1 MFLNGNSPSTA
12 QRTTILHFPDP
23 PMHAIRAKNTVQA
36 IRRLASHLDRLTL
49 ATLPAA
55 ITHSRP
61 LYRHSSTFAPHSIGS
76 LESFDLQT
84 ELLDG
89 VTFGDYPKRTHKCG
103 DLNKSNKG
111 ERVVLTGWAQS
122 IRKFSDELIFLPLRD
137 HSGTI
142 QLVLKGSGPDKDITR
157 KVIQDLTVESVIC
170 IEGHVA
176 TRNEGTVN
184 PKMIT
189 GDIEIDLATVRV
201 LNKTH
206 KILPFL
212 PSNQSLVSEDLRL
225 KHRCLDLRRAS
236 LQKNLRQRSL
246 AAWVIRDYLLQNEFV
261 EVETP
266 MLFKSTPEGAR
277 EFVVPTRSGGSF
289 YALPQSPQ
297 QYKQLLMASGIDRY
311 FQIAKCFRDEDL
323 RADRQPEF
331 TQVDLEVS
339 FSSARDIQAL
349 VEGLVRAVWRK
360 VQDVELFEGASFP
373 RMNYQVAMSKYG
385 SDKPDTRFG
394 LEIQRVAGIAGDKIL
409 EGIVLKS
416 DMKLPGS
423 DLKRIAQL
431 ENKVLPVV
439 KINEK
444 NINSWLHKLPF
455 THQIKEHVDQNRVN
469 EELSI
474 QVGDAIIL
482 NTRPEFLSGGQ
493 TVLGKVR
500 LELAN
505 VLQSKGLLDIP
516 ATKYN
521 FLWVE
526 GFPLFSPAEVTPA
539 TETGSNRLT
548 ATHHPFTAPVAEDL
562 HLLTSSPEKVRG
574 QHYDLVLNG
583 VEIGG
588 GSIRVHS
595 PKLQSF
601 IFERILQMTPEETS
615 RFSHLI
621 DALSFG
627 CPPHGGLALGFD
639 RLMAI
644 ICETPSIRD
653 VIAFPKSASGR
664 DLVVGSP
671 SALTEQQLNE
681 YKIRVV

>member
-1 MFLNGNSPSTA
+1 MT
-12 QRTTILHFPDP
+12 
-23 PMHAIRAKNTVQA
+23 
-36 IRRLASHLDRLTL
+36 
-49 ATLPAA
+49 
-55 ITHSRP
+55 
-61 LYRHSSTFAPHSIGS
+61 
-76 LESFDLQT
+76 
-84 ELLDG
+84 
-89 VTFGDYPKRTHKCG
+89 
-103 DLNKSNKG
+103 
-111 ERVVLTGWAQS
+111 
-122 IRKFSDELIFLPLRD
+122 
-137 HSGTI
+137 
-142 QLVLKGSGPDKDITR
+142 
-157 KVIQDLTVESVIC
+157 
-170 IEGHVA
+170 
-176 TRNEGTVN
+176 
-184 PKMIT
+184 T
-189 GDIEIDLATVRV
+189 GDVEIELAKVRV

-206 KILPFL
+206 KSLPFL
-212 PSNQSLVSEDLRL
+212 PSNQSLVSEEVRL
-225 KHRCLDLRRAS
+225 KHRCLDLRRAT

-246 AAWVIRDYLLQNEFV
+246 AAWVIRDYLLQQDFV

-277 EFVVPTRSGGSF
+277 EFVVPTRSSGSF

-339 FSSARDIQAL
+339 FGSASDIQTI
-349 VEGLVRAVWRK
+349 VEGLVRSVWQK
-360 VQDVELFEGASFP
+360 TLNVDPFEKSAFFP

-394 LEIQRVAGIAGDKIL
+394 LEIQHVADITGDSIL
-409 EGIVLKS
+409 EGIVLKG

-431 ENKVLPVV
+431 ENK
-439 KINEK
+439 
-444 NINSWLHKLPF
+444 
-455 THQIKEHVDQNRVN
+455 
-469 EELSI
+469 
-474 QVGDAIIL
+474 
-482 NTRPEFLSGGQ
+482 GGQ
-493 TVLGKVR
+493 TTLGKVR

-505 VLQSKGLLDIP
+505 TLQSKGLLEIP
-516 ATKYN
+516 NTQYN

-526 GFPLFSPAEVTPA
+526 GFPLFSPAEDAPT
-539 TETGSNRLT
+539 TETGSRRLT

-588 GSIRVHS
+588 GSIRIHS

-601 IFERILQMTPEETS
+601 IFERILQMTPEETG

-644 ICETPSIRD
+644 LCETPSIRD

-671 SALTEQQLNE
+671 SALTEHQLSE